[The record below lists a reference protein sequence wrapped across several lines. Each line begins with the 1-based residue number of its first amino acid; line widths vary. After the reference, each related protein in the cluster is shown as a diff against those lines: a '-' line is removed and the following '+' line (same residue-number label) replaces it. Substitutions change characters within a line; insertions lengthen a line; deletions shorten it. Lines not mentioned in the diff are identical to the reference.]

1 MAAVPGFLLL
11 LLHAAGHMGG
21 GTAALR
27 ALRRAPGDSGRPGR
41 AGAKPRL
48 PGRGERAESVYPRG
62 RGPGSEAGTG
72 AAGSVF
78 PTAQGFLSRNTRGRG
93 YWLGLRAVRKV
104 RRIQGYQWVDGV
116 ALSFR

>member
-1 MAAVPGFLLL
+1 MAAIPGLLLL
-11 LLHAAGHMGG
+11 LLHAAGHVGG

-27 ALRRAPGDSGRPGR
+27 ALRRAPGDRRRPGR
-41 AGAKPRL
+41 AGAKPGL
-48 PGRGERAESVYPRG
+48 PASRERAEFTRGAWPGVRG
-62 RGPGSEAGTG
+62 RGRRDS
-72 AAGSVF
+72 AGSVF
-78 PTAQGFLSRNTRGRG
+78 RTAQGFLSRNTGGRG